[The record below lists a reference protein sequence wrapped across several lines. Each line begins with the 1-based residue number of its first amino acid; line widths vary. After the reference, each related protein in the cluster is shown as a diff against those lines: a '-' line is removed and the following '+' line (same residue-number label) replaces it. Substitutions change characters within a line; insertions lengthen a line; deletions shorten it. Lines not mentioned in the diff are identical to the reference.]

1 MTRFSILSIA
11 LLVCA
16 VACGGDSSGEGEVQ
30 GGEIQSQQDVSNFFQ
45 AVAPELIALFN
56 ELAAQQSAG
65 VTAFSTKQTSSVSC
79 PGGGSL
85 DVDTSTGQAT
95 LTDCSARGIT
105 INANLALFVEPTG
118 VSSYQASFNGILM
131 VSGTFTG
138 TIQVMQALIQ
148 WTDPATEENTY
159 WEVTVMVNSQIFT
172 VTSGDS
178 GGGEN
183 VTTRVGGSCVP
194 GQQGDFSCVTS
205 CFDICLPEEV
215 SQTQFCAE
223 DSVCECR
230 CVNYNL

>member
-1 MTRFSILSIA
+1 MTRFSFLSIA

-16 VACGGDSSGEGEVQ
+16 VACGDSSGEGEVQ

-56 ELAAQQSAG
+56 QLAAQQSAG
-65 VTAFSTKQTSSVSC
+65 VTAFSTKQSSSVSC

-95 LTDCSARGIT
+95 LTDCSARGII
-105 INANLALFVEPTG
+105 INADLALLVEPIG
-118 VSSYQASFNGILM
+118 VSSYQANFNGILM

-138 TIQVMQALIQ
+138 TIQVMRALIQ
-148 WTDPATEENTY
+148 WTDPATEDNTY
-159 WEVTVMVNSQIFT
+159 WEVMVLLNSQPVT
-172 VTSGDS
+172 VTSADS
-178 GGGEN
+178 GGGET
-183 VTTRVGGSCVP
+183 VTPRVGGSCVP
-194 GQQGDFSCVTS
+194 GQQGDFSCTS
-205 CFDICLPEEV
+205 TCLDICLPEEV
-215 SQTQFCAE
+215 SQTAFCAE